1 MAREVERYEEDEED
15 EESDAD
21 DFIVDDDG
29 NPLEKKKRSRRIFN
43 DAHLQEGQDI
53 FGVDFDY
60 DEFEKYEENDYE
72 DESEGEDEYEEEGYE
87 GERERRPKKASK
99 KRTTKKSIF
108 EIYEPSELKR
118 GHFTDLDNEV
128 SYLLLSISIP
138 RAKRDG
144 KQTRFGELIFPSEC
158 NCATC
163 RSRRSQRTRTNS
175 KKKRSGSTS
184 RRS

>member
-1 MAREVERYEEDEED
+1 MRLTNSFWFFFWFLVIFHFSLGEQDEESRRSVAGHRPLEIQNFD
-15 EESDAD
+15 EEGETDESDAD

-60 DEFEKYEENDYE
+60 DEFDKYEEDSYGE
-72 DESEGEDEYEEEGYE
+72 ESEGEDEYEEEG
-87 GERERRPKKASK
+87 GDIERERRPKKVSK
-99 KRTTKKSIF
+99 KKTAKKSIF

-128 SYLLLSISIP
+128 SV
-138 RAKRDG
+138 
-144 KQTRFGELIFPSEC
+144 
-158 NCATC
+158 
-163 RSRRSQRTRTNS
+163 
-175 KKKRSGSTS
+175 
-184 RRS
+184 